1 MPERI
6 KRIEFGYSKRKG
18 APDMLKIETP
28 FGTVTLW
35 SVPNP
40 VRGRDRLRVDVQP
53 NGERFAGEVPVYLV
67 RGDISRHGLCT
78 FMERQNPRPRKAR
91 GIRPPAPGATRPDA
105 PSRAARPPI
114 EPIRLTPADA
124 LPVDPMARM
133 RANLPRLD

>member
-6 KRIEFGYSKRKG
+6 KRIEFGYSARKD

-28 FGTVTLW
+28 YGTVSLW
-35 SVPNP
+35 
-40 VRGRDRLRVDVQP
+40 RGLTATNGRERMRVDIEP

-67 RGDISRHGLCT
+67 RGDTSRFGACA
-78 FMERQNPRPRKAR
+78 FMERRTPRPRKAR

-105 PSRAARPPI
+105 PARAARPPI